1 MSPKDGTNESIDAL
15 PAACTTMDAMKEQG
29 AATAAGKVSRKDPP
43 ESENPLEN
51 LSTFHARVICASR
64 AADAAIV

>member
-1 MSPKDGTNESIDAL
+1 MARMNQLMRSLL
-15 PAACTTMDAMKEQG
+15 PARQWTTMKGQA

-43 ESENPLEN
+43 GWESPLRN

>member
-1 MSPKDGTNESIDAL
+1 MARMNQLMRSLL
-15 PAACTTMDAMKEQG
+15 PARQWTTMKGQA
-29 AATAAGKVSRKDPP
+29 AATAAGKGKEGSTRLG
-43 ESENPLEN
+43 EPLEN